1 MRTRLLARDTS
12 AVKYVVGAGAIV
24 TGALIALVAVIALRP
39 GSSSDHASS
48 GRRPEAFRVA
58 AASLKDSYE
67 ISVVRARPS
76 APTGVSRLEARRI
89 ATKESRMLGGEL
101 EDAHLVYF
109 PDPHYGKERRGR
121 PIVPFFKHRLSW
133 LVLFRH
139 GTEVLIG
146 PPGGSGATPTAAVG
160 VAAFVD
166 AKTGA
171 FLTTITINDLP

>member
-1 MRTRLLARDTS
+1 
-12 AVKYVVGAGAIV
+12 VKYAVAAGV
-24 TGALIALVAVIALRP
+24 LVMGALIALVAVIALRP
-39 GSSSDHASS
+39 GSQSE
-48 GRRPEAFRVA
+48 RKPEAFRVA

-67 ISVVRARPS
+67 ISVIRANPS
-76 APTGVSRLEARRI
+76 VPTGVSRADARKI
-89 ATKESRMLGGEL
+89 ATKESRFLGGHL

-109 PDPHYGKERRGR
+109 TDPHYGKERGGR
-121 PIVPFFKHRLSW
+121 PIVPYFKHRLSW

-146 PPGGSGATPTAAVG
+146 GPPGVSAMPTAGVG

-171 FLTTITINDLP
+171 FLTTMTIDDLP